1 MDVKEEETNPLLL
14 NHNHSYDSMEK
25 SSESEVLGS
34 GSVEKACWI
43 PQPQPV
49 HRRPF
54 HYPSMSNLGNINEDQ
69 SIEVSATVSRH
80 RYYSKLTDPSLDTLK
95 IPDHVVP
102 SYFFYPFP
110 FRKLVGKQS
119 SIITIFS
126 IWNTMMGTSLLSM
139 PWAVQQAGFAFALV
153 IILVMCGICLYTALR
168 IIRMPELVGN
178 ATDELLEFSDV
189 ARHFLGR
196 WAEWFSLFFSL
207 LTLLGSAVVY
217 WVLMTNFSYHTV
229 LYLHELVTGAYG
241 VPGNTNSSDSDC
253 SLAFMDL
260 YDSLIDSVLDYSSY
274 GLLESSRNFIYLW
287 TLNFTCLR
295 FIRFFTLFSL
305 FMIHLFQFLFD
316 FASEVICT
324 SFTESTDNSTLCSSN
339 SNDDLFHK
347 IWDVDLTV
355 PFFLLVMIFPVI
367 NLKSPTFF
375 TKFNA
380 LGTLAVMYLIVFTS
394 VKSAEWGMNFDV
406 YNSASPSFV
415 QLYMPSFPA
424 LSGVLSL
431 AFFIHNCILS
441 LCRNQKKPEN
451 NVRDI
456 TIAFMLVCMTYLFIG
471 VLLYITFPLKKV
483 CIADN
488 ILNNFGSSDLMAF
501 LTRLFLLFQVFTL
514 FPLILYLLR
523 IQAMHFLFGC
533 IYPGL
538 KQIVILNSVLLV
550 ICILFAIYFP
560 RIGTIIRFSGSFSG
574 LAYVFALPCI
584 TYLKAQKDERSL
596 TLTSVVFHV
605 FLVLLGFANFV
616 AQFFVDV

>member
-1 MDVKEEETNPLLL
+1 MGREEEEINPLLL
-14 NHNHSYDSMEK
+14 KHSHNHDSVEK
-25 SSESEVLGS
+25 GSESDVLGS
-34 GSVEKACWI
+34 GSVEKTCWTSQS
-43 PQPQPV
+43 QPMN
-49 HRRPF
+49 RRPF
-54 HYPSMSNLGNINEDQ
+54 HYPSMSNLGNICEDQ

-102 SYFFYPFP
+102 SYFFSPFL

-126 IWNTMMGTSLLSM
+126 VWNTMMGTSLLSM
-139 PWAVQQAGFAFALV
+139 PWAVQQAGFVLALV
-153 IILVMCGICLYTALR
+153 IMLTMCGICLYTALR
-168 IIRMPELVGN
+168 IIRMPALVVVLVLHLCIATILRCHSMLCEHLLMELCFETSYSQLFKGN
-178 ATDELLEFSDV
+178 ATGELLEFSDI

-196 WAEWFSLFFSL
+196 WGEWFSLFFSL

-217 WVLMTNFSYHTV
+217 WVLMTNFSFHSV
-229 LYLHELVTGAYG
+229 VYLHSLATGAYG
-241 VPGNTNSSDSDC
+241 VQNNANSSDSD
-253 SLAFMDL
+253 L
-260 YDSLIDSVLDYSSY
+260 
-274 GLLESSRNFIYLW
+274 
-287 TLNFTCLR
+287 
-295 FIRFFTLFSL
+295 
-305 FMIHLFQFLFD
+305 
-316 FASEVICT
+316 ICT
-324 SFTESTDNSTLCSSN
+324 SFSDSTKNSTLCSSN
-339 SNDDLFHK
+339 SNDDLFYK
-347 IWDVDLTV
+347 IWNVDLTV
-355 PFFLLVMIFPVI
+355 PFFLLIIIFPVV

-380 LGTLAVMYLIVFTS
+380 LGTLAVMYLIVFTIM
-394 VKSAEWGMNFDV
+394 KSTEWGMNFDV

-415 QLYMPSFPA
+415 PLYMPSFPA

-441 LCRNQKKPEN
+441 LCRNQKNPEN

-456 TIAFMLVCMTYLFIG
+456 SIAFMLVCITYLFIG
-471 VLLYITFPLKKV
+471 VLLYVTFPLKKF

-501 LTRLFLLFQVFTL
+501 LTRLFLFFQVFTL

-538 KQIVILNSVLLV
+538 KQIVCLNSVLLI

-574 LAYVFALPCI
+574 LAYVFVLPCI
-584 TYLKAQKDERSL
+584 TYLKAQKDRRSL
-596 TLTSVVFHV
+596 TITSVVCHV

>member
-1 MDVKEEETNPLLL
+1 MQLSFHRTQSMGREEEEINPLLL
-14 NHNHSYDSMEK
+14 KHSHNHDSVEK
-25 SSESEVLGS
+25 GSESDVLGS
-34 GSVEKACWI
+34 GSVEKTCWTSQS
-43 PQPQPV
+43 QPMN
-49 HRRPF
+49 RRPF
-54 HYPSMSNLGNINEDQ
+54 HYPSMSNLGNICEDQ

-102 SYFFYPFP
+102 SYFFSPFL

-126 IWNTMMGTSLLSM
+126 VWNTMMGTSLLSM
-139 PWAVQQAGFAFALV
+139 PWAVQQAGFVLALV
-153 IILVMCGICLYTALR
+153 IMLTMCGICLYTALR
-168 IIRMPELVGN
+168 IIRMPALVGN
-178 ATDELLEFSDV
+178 ATGELLEFSDI

-196 WAEWFSLFFSL
+196 WGEWFSLFFSL

-217 WVLMTNFSYHTV
+217 WVLMTNFSFHSV
-229 LYLHELVTGAYG
+229 VYLH
-241 VPGNTNSSDSDC
+241 
-253 SLAFMDL
+253 M
-260 YDSLIDSVLDYSSY
+260 
-274 GLLESSRNFIYLW
+274 
-287 TLNFTCLR
+287 
-295 FIRFFTLFSL
+295 
-305 FMIHLFQFLFD
+305 
-316 FASEVICT
+316 ICT
-324 SFTESTDNSTLCSSN
+324 SFSDSTKNSTLCSSN
-339 SNDDLFHK
+339 SNDDLFYK
-347 IWDVDLTV
+347 IWNVDLTV
-355 PFFLLVMIFPVI
+355 PFFLLIIIFPVV

-380 LGTLAVMYLIVFTS
+380 LGTLAVMYLIVFTIM
-394 VKSAEWGMNFDV
+394 KSTEWGMNFDV

-415 QLYMPSFPA
+415 PLYMPSFPA

-441 LCRNQKKPEN
+441 LCRNQKNPEN

-456 TIAFMLVCMTYLFIG
+456 SIAFMLVCITYLFIG
-471 VLLYITFPLKKV
+471 VLLYVTFPLKKF

-501 LTRLFLLFQVFTL
+501 LTRLFLFFQVFTL

-538 KQIVILNSVLLV
+538 KQIVCLNSVLLI

-574 LAYVFALPCI
+574 LAYVFVLPCI
-584 TYLKAQKDERSL
+584 TYLKAQKDRRSL
-596 TLTSVVFHV
+596 TITSVVCHV

>member
-1 MDVKEEETNPLLL
+1 ML
-14 NHNHSYDSMEK
+14 
-25 SSESEVLGS
+25 
-34 GSVEKACWI
+34 I
-43 PQPQPV
+43 
-49 HRRPF
+49 RPF
-54 HYPSMSNLGNINEDQ
+54 HYPSMSNLGNICEDQ

-102 SYFFYPFP
+102 SYFFSPFL

-126 IWNTMMGTSLLSM
+126 VWNTMMGTSLLSM
-139 PWAVQQAGFAFALV
+139 PWAVQQAGFVLALV
-153 IILVMCGICLYTALR
+153 IMLTMCGICLYTALR
-168 IIRMPELVGN
+168 IIRMPALVGN
-178 ATDELLEFSDV
+178 ATGELLEFSDI

-196 WAEWFSLFFSL
+196 WGEWFSLFFSL

-217 WVLMTNFSYHTV
+217 WVLMTNFSFHSV
-229 LYLHELVTGAYG
+229 VYLHSLATGAYG
-241 VPGNTNSSDSDC
+241 VQNNANSSDSD
-253 SLAFMDL
+253 L
-260 YDSLIDSVLDYSSY
+260 
-274 GLLESSRNFIYLW
+274 
-287 TLNFTCLR
+287 
-295 FIRFFTLFSL
+295 
-305 FMIHLFQFLFD
+305 
-316 FASEVICT
+316 ICT
-324 SFTESTDNSTLCSSN
+324 SFSDSTKNSTLCSSN
-339 SNDDLFHK
+339 SNDDLFYK
-347 IWDVDLTV
+347 IWNVDLTV
-355 PFFLLVMIFPVI
+355 PFFLLIIIFPVV

-380 LGTLAVMYLIVFTS
+380 LGTLAVMYLIVFTIM
-394 VKSAEWGMNFDV
+394 KSTEWGMNFDV

-415 QLYMPSFPA
+415 PLYMPSFPA

-441 LCRNQKKPEN
+441 LCRNQKNPEN

-456 TIAFMLVCMTYLFIG
+456 SIAFMLVCITYLFIG
-471 VLLYITFPLKKV
+471 VLLYVTFPLKKF

-501 LTRLFLLFQVFTL
+501 LTRLFLFFQVFTL

-538 KQIVILNSVLLV
+538 KQIVCLNSVLLI

-574 LAYVFALPCI
+574 LAYVFVLPCI
-584 TYLKAQKDERSL
+584 TYLKAQKDRRSL
-596 TLTSVVFHV
+596 TITSVVCHV

>member
-1 MDVKEEETNPLLL
+1 MVKSGSYSMDVKEEETNPLLL

-241 VPGNTNSSDSDC
+241 VPGNTNSSDSD
-253 SLAFMDL
+253 L
-260 YDSLIDSVLDYSSY
+260 
-274 GLLESSRNFIYLW
+274 
-287 TLNFTCLR
+287 
-295 FIRFFTLFSL
+295 
-305 FMIHLFQFLFD
+305 
-316 FASEVICT
+316 ICT

>member
-1 MDVKEEETNPLLL
+1 MFYTGLFPFKYNSYSMDVKEEETNPLLL

-241 VPGNTNSSDSDC
+241 VPGNTNSSDSD
-253 SLAFMDL
+253 L
-260 YDSLIDSVLDYSSY
+260 
-274 GLLESSRNFIYLW
+274 
-287 TLNFTCLR
+287 
-295 FIRFFTLFSL
+295 
-305 FMIHLFQFLFD
+305 
-316 FASEVICT
+316 ICT

>member
-1 MDVKEEETNPLLL
+1 
-14 NHNHSYDSMEK
+14 
-25 SSESEVLGS
+25 
-34 GSVEKACWI
+34 
-43 PQPQPV
+43 
-49 HRRPF
+49 
-54 HYPSMSNLGNINEDQ
+54 MSNLGNINEDQ

-241 VPGNTNSSDSDC
+241 VPGNTNSSDSD
-253 SLAFMDL
+253 L
-260 YDSLIDSVLDYSSY
+260 
-274 GLLESSRNFIYLW
+274 
-287 TLNFTCLR
+287 
-295 FIRFFTLFSL
+295 
-305 FMIHLFQFLFD
+305 
-316 FASEVICT
+316 ICT